1 MASPAAVR
9 AMVAAPECLTIVWQD
24 GRTSE
29 FASLWLRDNVREDRD
44 PHNGQRLVDITDLPE
59 KPRIRSAAAANGVV
73 RIDWE
78 DDSRSA
84 CFELDWLAAHACGGG
99 RSRPELAP
107 RTWLEG
113 AGLIATPDLARASL
127 AAARAGSRSGERR
140 GGEESR
146 ARWSPDQLK

>member
-59 KPRIRSAAAANGVV
+59 KPRIRSAAAANGVM
-73 RIDWE
+73 RIDWT
-78 DDSRSA
+78 DDSRRA
-84 CFELDWLAAHACGGG
+84 CFELNWLAPPASGGM
-99 RSRPELAP
+99 RSRPRLAP
-107 RTWLEG
+107 RPWIKGTG
-113 AGLIATPDLARASL
+113 TIAPRVIPW
-127 AAARAGSRSGERR
+127 AALTAALRDST
-140 GGEESR
+140 
-146 ARWSPDQLK
+146 